1 MAVHTRVL
9 FDAPPNL
16 TKMIPQAPDAY
27 QEIREAV
34 RDLCAQ
40 FPDTYH
46 RQIDAQRGY
55 PEAFVDALTQAGWLA
70 ALIPQA
76 YGGSGLGLA
85 EASVIMEE
93 INRAGGNSG
102 ACHGQMYNMGT
113 LLRHGSEAQKNL
125 YLPKIASGEWRL
137 QSMGVTEPSTGTD
150 TTKIKTTAVKRG
162 DRYVVNGQK
171 VWISRVQHSD
181 WMILLARTT
190 PLAEVAKK
198 SEGMSIFMVDL
209 RQAEQSGM
217 RVQPIANMVN
227 HETNELFFDN
237 LEIPAE
243 HLIGQEGQGF
253 KYILDGLNAERTLI
267 AAECIGDGYW
277 FLDRVTAYVKERQV
291 FGRPIGQNQ
300 GVQFPIADAYMEVEA
315 ANLMRFKACT
325 LFDSHQPCGA
335 EANMAKYLAAKA
347 SWEAANACIQFH
359 GGFGFANEY
368 DVERK
373 FRETRLYQVAPV
385 STNMIYAY
393 VAEHV
398 LGLPRSF

>member
-1 MAVHTRVL
+1 MSSHAT
-9 FDAPPNL
+9 D
-16 TKMIPQAPDAY
+16 KY
-27 QEIREAV
+27 QDIRDAV
-34 RDLCAQ
+34 RALCAE
-40 FPDTYH
+40 FPDEYH
-46 RQIDAQRGY
+46 RKIDEQRAY
-55 PEAFVDALTQAGWLA
+55 PEAFVDALTRAGWLA
-70 ALIPQA
+70 ALIPQE

-113 LLRHGSEAQKNL
+113 LLRHGSAQQKQH
-125 YLPKIASGEWRL
+125 YLPRIASGEWRL

-150 TTKIKTTAVKRG
+150 TTRIKTTAVKKG

-181 WMILLARTT
+181 FMILLARTT
-190 PLAEVAKK
+190 PLADVKKK

-209 RQAEQSGM
+209 KQAVGQGM
-217 RVQPIANMVN
+217 EVRPIRNMVN
-227 HETNELFFDN
+227 HETNELFFEN

-243 HLIGQEGQGF
+243 NLIGEEGQGF
-253 KYILDGLNAERTLI
+253 RYILDGLNAERTLI
-267 AAECIGDGYW
+267 AAECIGDGHW
-277 FLDRVTAYVKERQV
+277 FIDRVSRYVKDRVV

-300 GVQFPIADAYMEVEA
+300 GVQFPIAEAHIEIEA
-315 ANLMRFKACT
+315 ASLMRWEACR
-325 LFDSHQPCGA
+325 LFDAHEPCGA
-335 EANMAKYLAAKA
+335 QANMAKYLAAKA
-347 SWEAANACIQFH
+347 SWEAANACLQFH
-359 GGFGFANEY
+359 GGYGFACEY

-373 FRETRLYQVAPV
+373 FRETRLYQVAPI
-385 STNMIYAY
+385 STNLILSY